1 MDTNMPSK
9 LSSQAPEQKKHKI
22 TADNG
27 RELSLRQLEKKKV
40 KREHTLECLEERSH
54 RKKTRAKLANLPN
67 FPLDILF
74 EVSDAL
80 QKKDCVVLTRY
91 ILHKIFS
98 HLLPL
103 DILHLTRTTK
113 VLRSTLL
120 HRSAI
125 SVWKASL
132 SNVPNLPPCPEDL
145 SLPFYISLLF
155 DSHCHVRSILKIS

>member
-1 MDTNMPSK
+1 MRSK

-40 KREHTLECLEERSH
+40 KREHTPECLEERPQALY

-67 FPLDILF
+67 FSLDILF
-74 EVSDAL
+74 EVSDVL
-80 QKKDCVVLTRY
+80 QKKSVVLTRY

-120 HRSAI
+120 H
-125 SVWKASL
+125 
-132 SNVPNLPPCPEDL
+132 
-145 SLPFYISLLF
+145 
-155 DSHCHVRSILKIS
+155 